1 MARADGRRGASGRG
15 GPHREDDV
23 ARIRARFKR
32 LGPQQRALILAI
44 RPFSD
49 EQGRFDRDKWA
60 EAFASSEP
68 KIIHEVIGV
77 TGTFERLINHLNG
90 MLSTGARLVQLPV
103 AGGESAPSAPAVINA
118 VRDDGGLTSSQADIL
133 VRLNRTRNH
142 LQHTSL
148 DVQADELHA
157 DIELLLKTLK
167 RLVKSYVA
175 WLARHNVQLLPKRL
189 D

>member
-1 MARADGRRGASGRG
+1 MARVDGTRG
-15 GPHREDDV
+15 GGGRSRPHREDDV

-44 RPFSD
+44 RPFND

-60 EAFASSEP
+60 EAFVSSEP
-68 KIIHEVIGV
+68 KTIHEVIGV

-90 MLSTGARLVQLPV
+90 MLSTGAQLVELTV

-118 VRDDGGLTSSQADIL
+118 IRDDGGLTPSQADVL

-142 LQHTSL
+142 LQHASL

-157 DIELLLKTLK
+157 DIELLLKSLK
-167 RLVKSYVA
+167 RLVKSYVE
-175 WLARHNVQLLPKRL
+175 WLARHDVQLLPKRL
-189 D
+189 G